1 PGWQFLTQPSPEEQ
15 HFTWGNGCKKQ

>member
-1 PGWQFLTQPSPEEQ
+1 QFLTQPSPEEQ

>member
-1 PGWQFLTQPSPEEQ
+1 FLTQPSPEEQ

>member
-1 PGWQFLTQPSPEEQ
+1 GWQFLTQPSPEEQ

>member
-1 PGWQFLTQPSPEEQ
+1 LTQPSPEEQ